1 MLPAQSS
8 QGALGLPAQ
17 PSRSSPVPSVPALHL
32 LPARSRPLALLG
44 HDHRRSLSRGFGDG
58 GNARGAD
65 AGNSKYSTTDLQLV
79 QNIVSQ
85 VEFYLSDEN
94 LAKDAFLLKHVQ
106 KNKMGFV
113 SIKLLTSFKKVKYLT
128 RDWRLTLYA
137 LRFSELLEVNEA
149 GTKVRRR
156 IPIPESLLSV
166 PPSKLLLAW
175 DLLPQEQGVLPLFQ
189 RRFLETIT
197 RVFSPFGPIAS
208 IRILRPGR
216 KPPSDV
222 RNLLQLFPEMLSK
235 CCALVEY
242 ESLESARRALE
253 DLGRRGY
260 PGGQSIRVVQ
270 LCGKGFKKKPGAER
284 ETPAEEQLGWKMP
297 AAGRTYD
304 SGDSLFCSS
313 LGSDSALQLSPPTL
327 SRDPPAPT
335 WPGDDFQPRSVSGS
349 LFSSSKAFPQLWTGW
364 GSSGAES
371 GSGWGS
377 IWAPWSSSSPL
388 DAKPSPGRPPAVKQ
402 APEPLGPDGTKGFY
416 SSLGRGGLPLRR

>member
-1 MLPAQSS
+1 MLPSQSS
-8 QGALGLPAQ
+8 RVALELPSQ

-32 LPARSRPLALLG
+32 LPARSRLLG
-44 HDHRRSLSRGFGDG
+44 HDRRRSLSRCFGDG
-58 GNARGAD
+58 GSARGAD
-65 AGNSKYSTTDLQLV
+65 AESSKCSTTDLQLV

-156 IPIPESLLSV
+156 TPIPESLLSV
-166 PPSKLLLAW
+166 PPSRLLLAW
-175 DLLPQEQGVLPLFQ
+175 DLLLQDQGMLPLFQ

-197 RVFSPFGPIAS
+197 RVFTPFGPIAS

-222 RNLLQLFPEMLSK
+222 RKLLELFPEMLSK

-253 DLGRRGY
+253 DLGPHGY

-284 ETPAEEQLGWKMP
+284 ETPAEERLGGRMP
-297 AAGRTYD
+297 EAGRTFACD
-304 SGDSLFCSS
+304 SSDSLFCSS

-327 SRDPPAPT
+327 SRDPPSPT
-335 WPGDDFQPRSVSGS
+335 WPGDDFKPRSFSGS
-349 LFSSSKAFPQLWTGW
+349 LSKAFPQLSS
-364 GSSGAES
+364 SSGAES
-371 GSGWGS
+371 GS

-388 DAKPSPGRPPAVKQ
+388 AAHPSPGRPPAVKQ
-402 APEPLGPDGTKGFY
+402 APEPLGPDGTMGFY
-416 SSLGRGGLPLRR
+416 SSFGRGGLPLRR